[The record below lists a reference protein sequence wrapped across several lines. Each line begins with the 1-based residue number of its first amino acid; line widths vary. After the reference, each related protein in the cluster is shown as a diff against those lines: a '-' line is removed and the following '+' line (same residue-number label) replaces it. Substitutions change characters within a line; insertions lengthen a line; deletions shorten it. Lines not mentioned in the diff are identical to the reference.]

1 MPRPA
6 LSALVLVL
14 VVAALH
20 AAALWLLLVA
30 SRPHARPAAPMK
42 RIAMALVQI
51 VTPSKPVAPAQPATA
66 PRTAPAAAAPRATP
80 RRAPPPA
87 RSDAITVAPEA
98 PAEPPQAAAP
108 PIAAPLVLDTEA
120 TRRAIRDV
128 ARQRSFADRANQDLH
143 GPARSAFDTP
153 LGAGVAGAARGD
165 CMRGQF
171 KGSNMGLLSLPM
183 LALAAAQGECH

>member
-6 LSALVLVL
+6 LSALVLV
-14 VVAALH
+14 VAALH
-20 AAALWLLLVA
+20 AGVLWLLLVA
-30 SRPHARPAAPMK
+30 SRPHVKPPAPMK

-51 VTPSKPVAPAQPATA
+51 VTPARPIAPTQPTTA
-66 PRTAPAAAAPRATP
+66 PRTAPTATAPRATP

-87 RSDAITVAPEA
+87 RGNAITVTPAT

-108 PIAAPLVLDTEA
+108 PAAAPLVLDSEA

-183 LALAAAQGECH
+183 LALAAAQGDCH

>member
-6 LSALVLVL
+6 LSVLVL
-14 VVAALH
+14 AVAALH

-30 SRPHARPAAPMK
+30 SRPHVKPPAPMK

-51 VTPSKPVAPAQPATA
+51 VTPARPIAPTQPTTA
-66 PRTAPAAAAPRATP
+66 PRTAPAATAPRATP

-87 RSDAITVAPEA
+87 RGNAITVTPAT

-108 PIAAPLVLDTEA
+108 PAAAPLVLDSEA

-183 LALAAAQGECH
+183 LALAAAQGDCH